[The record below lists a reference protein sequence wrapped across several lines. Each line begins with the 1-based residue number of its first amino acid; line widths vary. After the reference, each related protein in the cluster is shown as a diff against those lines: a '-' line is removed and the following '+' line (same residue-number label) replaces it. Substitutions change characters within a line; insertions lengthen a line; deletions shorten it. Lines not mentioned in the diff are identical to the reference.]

1 LLHNNNYK
9 FIFFRTSS
17 DKERDFELKKSII
30 RIFTAIGLFVICVFI
45 IFVINQTVQVIN
57 LITNVHPLLGQISFF
72 VLLII
77 YAILLLV
84 PVIIYFRLPKA
95 LKPPDDDHSAELT
108 IYLEKLA
115 KRLLKNQYLKDYQLK
130 SRRDIEEALKFLGA
144 KSNDTIKR
152 NATMV
157 FVTTAISQSGRL
169 DTFTV
174 LITQFRMIWQ
184 IAHLYYQRPT
194 LREMVNLYSNVFATA
209 LIAGELNEIDIS
221 QQVEPVVTSV
231 LGASLSSAIPGVNLV
246 AGIVTNSLLS
256 GAANAFLTLRIGVI
270 AKRYCGS
277 LSRVE
282 RSKLRKSASMEAAR
296 MLSIIV
302 MNSAGNITKSIVNAA
317 VKSPGRISRDVFRST
332 WDKLVGKSKIVPE
345 ISEGEEV

>member
-1 LLHNNNYK
+1 LLHHHK
-9 FIFFRTSS
+9 FKSFRTLS
-17 DKERDFELKKSII
+17 DKERDFSLKKSIKG
-30 RIFTAIGLFVICVFI
+30 IFTAIGLFIICIFI

-57 LITNVHPLLGQISFF
+57 LLTNIHPLLGQISFF

-77 YAILLLV
+77 YTILLLV
-84 PVIIYFRLPKA
+84 PVIIYFRLPRA
-95 LKPPDDDHSAELT
+95 LKPPENDHSAELT
-108 IYLEKLA
+108 IYLEKLG
-115 KRLLKNQYLKDYQLK
+115 KRLKKNQYLKDYQLK
-130 SRRDIEEALKFLGA
+130 SRRDIEEALKILGA
-144 KSNDTIKR
+144 KANDAVKR
-152 NATMV
+152 NATVV

-194 LREMVNLYSNVFATA
+194 LREMINLYSNVFATA

-231 LGASLSSAIPGVNLV
+231 LGASLTSAIPGVNLV

-256 GAANAFLTLRIGVI
+256 GATNAFLTLRIGVI
-270 AKRYCGS
+270 TKRYCGS

-282 RSKLRKSASMEAAR
+282 SSKL
-296 MLSIIV
+296 
-302 MNSAGNITKSIVNAA
+302 
-317 VKSPGRISRDVFRST
+317 
-332 WDKLVGKSKIVPE
+332 
-345 ISEGEEV
+345 

>member
-1 LLHNNNYK
+1 LLHHHK
-9 FIFFRTSS
+9 FKSFRTLS
-17 DKERDFELKKSII
+17 DKERDFSLKKSIKG
-30 RIFTAIGLFVICVFI
+30 IFTAIGFFIICIFI

-57 LITNVHPLLGQISFF
+57 LLTNIHPLLGQISFF

-77 YAILLLV
+77 YTILLLV
-84 PVIIYFRLPKA
+84 PVIIYFRLPRA
-95 LKPPDDDHSAELT
+95 LKPPENDHSAELT
-108 IYLEKLA
+108 IYLEKLG
-115 KRLLKNQYLKDYQLK
+115 KRLKKNQYLKDYQLK
-130 SRRDIEEALKFLGA
+130 SRRDIEEALKILGA
-144 KSNDTIKR
+144 KANDAVKR
-152 NATMV
+152 NATVV

-194 LREMVNLYSNVFATA
+194 LREMINLYSNVFATA

-231 LGASLSSAIPGVNLV
+231 LGASLTSAIPGVNLV

-256 GAANAFLTLRIGVI
+256 GATNAFLTLRIGVI
-270 AKRYCGS
+270 TKRYCGS

-282 RSKLRKSASMEAAR
+282 RSKLRKSASIEAAR
-296 MLSIIV
+296 MLTIIV

-332 WDKLVGKSKIVPE
+332 WDKLVGKNKIIPE
-345 ISEGEEV
+345 ISED